1 MELPA
6 EGELRRVVNAALS
19 AFFQDIHRRIAAE
32 IPLDIRSHMD
42 NLLLVSESGVIS
54 GFENLKADPGRPG
67 VDNLQSEI
75 GKLRAIRA
83 IGLRA
88 EPFGEVPWKL
98 LQMFKRRA
106 TNEKASEMRE
116 HPEGI
121 RYALMGCFLHV
132 RALEVTDDV
141 TRMAIKLIH
150 RLDARSEKQIH
161 RQLLA
166 DLERVEAAC
175 PP

>member
-1 MELPA
+1 VLYRQFLESHQALA
-6 EGELRRVVNAALS
+6 TEEGEPGQGSPAA
-19 AFFQDIHRRIAAE
+19 
-32 IPLDIRSHMD
+32 IPPDVRSHMD
-42 NLLLVSESGVIS
+42 NLLLVSESAVIS

-67 VDNLQSEI
+67 VDNFQGEI

-88 EPFGEVPWKL
+88 EPFAEVPWKV

-121 RYALMGCFLHV
+121 PNQDFSFS
-132 RALEVTDDV
+132 
-141 TRMAIKLIH
+141 
-150 RLDARSEKQIH
+150 RSNILQSP
-161 RQLLA
+161 LSF
-166 DLERVEAAC
+166 
-175 PP
+175 